1 MAISFTENIFKTRYK
16 DDFADSA
23 GYHRI
28 LFNPRKAL
36 QARELTQMQTIIQRE
51 VERFGKNIF
60 KEGASVSSGGMV
72 INSNYE
78 FVKIQGAFPN
88 GTIVGETFTHS
99 SGIQVRVLETV
110 AASGSDPNT
119 LYVRYTNS
127 RGGTSGTTPI

>member
-78 FVKIQGAFPN
+78 FVKIQQVCE
-88 GTIVGETFTHS
+88 IRQITFEICFILFICCVEGFSHFST
-99 SGIQVRVLETV
+99 RDL
-110 AASGSDPNT
+110 
-119 LYVRYTNS
+119 
-127 RGGTSGTTPI
+127 